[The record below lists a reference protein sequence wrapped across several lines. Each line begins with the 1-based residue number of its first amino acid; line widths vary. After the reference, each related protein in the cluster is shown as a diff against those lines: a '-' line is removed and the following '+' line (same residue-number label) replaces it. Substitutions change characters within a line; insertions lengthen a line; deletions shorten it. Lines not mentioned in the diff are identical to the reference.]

1 MLMAPTH
8 VLLCSLC
15 KNTSYVKPIE
25 VSATQKHTTGHI
37 TSAKDNEMTFYDM
50 CWLWTGI
57 LQ

>member
-1 MLMAPTH
+1 MAPTH
-8 VLLCSLC
+8 MLLCSLC
-15 KNTSYVKPIE
+15 KNTSYVKSIE
-25 VSATQKHTTGHI
+25 VSATQKHMTGHI